1 MRRIFAWRIII
12 VFGETRFVDALGF
25 DVIKRFDNDKK
36 IPQKNMF
43 SLCDGGFSAWE
54 SAFFPQRFIRC
65 RVHRVV
71 CALFR
76 LGTNRL
82 LKISGRGL
90 RERERKR
97 KNEASR
103 RVREKDRG
111 RDHTLCNESYSVR
124 SPSRDAPDS
133 SYPIP
138 FFARKAHKRVRSESS
153 EHESRSLP
161 RKNIC
166 LSFQALVTGSKR
178 MKERDR
184 ERYINYAGIQCTQKR

>member
-1 MRRIFAWRIII
+1 MRKH
-12 VFGETRFVDALGF
+12 L
-25 DVIKRFDNDKK
+25 
-36 IPQKNMF
+36 
-43 SLCDGGFSAWE
+43 
-54 SAFFPQRFIRC
+54 FPAMRYRC
-65 RVHRVV
+65 RVHRAE

-90 RERERKR
+90 RERERK
-97 KNEASR
+97 NESSKR
-103 RVREKDRG
+103 TRGEDIRG

-124 SPSRDAPDS
+124 SPSRDAPES

-153 EHESRSLP
+153 ERESRSLP

-166 LSFQALVTGSKR
+166 LSFRALVTGSESE
-178 MKERDR
+178 KER
-184 ERYINYAGIQCTQKR
+184 ERDESDI